1 MRILI
6 ASDSFPPKIDGVADT
21 SAIVA
26 RKLAARGHYVRVVA
40 PAPGPDSGDGYR
52 IIRLKSVPFPIYP
65 EFRVALELDRVVRLS
80 RKPWDG
86 AIVLTP
92 GPIGATALAALPR
105 STKALNVY
113 TTDIP
118 DYLKTYSLNRFVGP
132 TDQCMRTMAKK
143 AFKTLCPTRHVEA
156 DLRSR
161 GYVRTEVWGRG
172 ADTDLFNP
180 GRRSEAMRERLAGCR
195 PDMPIALY
203 VGRLAREKR
212 VQELR
217 DVVPALPGVRFAFVG
232 DGPERT
238 SLEALFSGL
247 PVVFTGYL
255 RGEELATAFASAD
268 FFVFPSASETFG
280 QVAVQA
286 MASGLVSLVA
296 RGSAT
301 AELVPEGTCGIHIDP
316 SRPEQMIDAI
326 KGLLADE
333 SRAHLMAR
341 ASVEHASRFSW
352 DALVS
357 RLEELLA
364 PPDAAR
370 IA

>member
-26 RKLAARGHYVRVVA
+26 RKLVARGHFVRVVA
-40 PAPGPDSGDGYR
+40 PAPGPDRGDGFR
-52 IIRLKSVPFPIYP
+52 VIRLRSVPLPIYP
-65 EFRVALELDRVVRLS
+65 EFRIALGLDRVARLA
-80 RKPWDG
+80 RRRWDG

-92 GPIGATALAALPR
+92 GPIGATTLAFLPK
-105 STKALNVY
+105 STTTLNVY

-118 DYLKTYSLNRFVGP
+118 DYLKTYSLNRLAGP
-132 TDQCMRTMAKK
+132 TEQTMK
-143 AFKTLCPTRHVEA
+143 ALARRAHRTLCPTKHVES
-156 DLRSR
+156 DLRKR
-161 GYVRTEVWGRG
+161 GYARTEVWGRG
-172 ADTDLFNP
+172 VDTELFNP
-180 GRRSEAMRERLAGCR
+180 GRRSDAMRERLAGCR

-212 VQELR
+212 VEELR
-217 DVVPALPGVRFAFVG
+217 DVIPALPGVRFAFVG

-238 SLEALFSGL
+238 NLEALFTGL

-286 MASGLVSLVA
+286 MASGLVPLVA
-296 RGSAT
+296 KGSAT
-301 AELVPEGTCGIHIDP
+301 AELVPEGSCGIHIDP
-316 SRPEQMIDAI
+316 GCPEQIVDALQD
-326 KGLLADE
+326 LLND
-333 SRAHLMAR
+333 RARTDSMAR
-341 ASVEHASRFSW
+341 ASVAHAATYSW
-352 DALVS
+352 DSLVS

-364 PPDAAR
+364 TPTQA
-370 IA
+370 